1 MAPVLRPLAVSPASD
16 GLTLDLAEPAHSTYP
31 THSGRLPGGQCHRD
45 LDHTALPRPGIA
57 AAVDCGHRVHVH
69 CCDQVADLGTVDCC
83 CVHHKLRVGTP
94 RCISC
99 KRCPQYPS

>member
-1 MAPVLRPLAVSPASD
+1 MAPVFRPLAVSPTSD
-16 GLTLDLAEPAHSTYP
+16 GLTLDLAEPAHSAYP
-31 THSGRLPGGQCHRD
+31 TYSGRLSGGQCDRD

-57 AAVDCGHRVHVH
+57 AAVDCRDRVHDH
-69 CCDQVADLGTVDCC
+69 CYGQVADLGAVVCG

-94 RCISC
+94 WCIAC